1 VRILSSKFC
10 RLNRRHNFFDETQPL
25 NKLDNLEFLEM
36 LGEGGFGRVFRCH
49 NVEDNSVVAVKQI
62 CIRDSGNA
70 VPAAIIREVSFLKE
84 LHHPNIVR

>member
-1 VRILSSKFC
+1 
-10 RLNRRHNFFDETQPL
+10 
-25 NKLDNLEFLEM
+25 M

-70 VPAAIIREVSFLKE
+70 VPTAIIREVSFLKE